1 MSNAATVPVV
11 IRSHNDLDYLK
22 ETLARVL
29 SQSVQADVHVYDND
43 SDDGTVQFLK
53 TQPVKVH
60 RVAAG
65 SYVPGVVL
73 NWAMQ
78 EVSASAPLVVFL
90 NSDCTPLDDLWL
102 ETLLAGFD
110 DPDTAA
116 VFGRQ
121 MPRPDCMPLFA
132 KDTEDTFGDGS
143 RQQYWR
149 HCFSMASSAIR
160 TSVWQTMPFREDIQY
175 SEDIDWTWR
184 ARQQGKHIVYMKDSK
199 VYHSHNYT
207 LGQFFR
213 RQYGE
218 GKAEANIFEWSRW
231 ERSTVRYSILPFL
244 RQVKSDWGYAV
255 RERTCSLLWQ
265 SPLFRGAQ
273 MIGRKKGFHAGI
285 REKTTHG

>member
-1 MSNAATVPVV
+1 MSEATAVPVV
-11 IRSHNDLDYLK
+11 IRSHNDLGYLK

-29 SQSVQADVHVYDND
+29 SQSVQAHVHVYDND
-43 SDDGTVQFLK
+43 SDDGTVEFLK
-53 TQPVKVH
+53 TQPVRVH
-60 RVAAG
+60 RVPAG

-90 NSDCTPLDDLWL
+90 NSDCTPLDDQWL
-102 ETLLAGFD
+102 DTLLDGFAD
-110 DPDTAA
+110 VDTAA
-116 VFGRQ
+116 VFTRQ
-121 MPRPDCMPLFA
+121 VPRPDCMPLFA

-143 RQQYWR
+143 RQQHWR

-160 TSVWQTMPFREDIQY
+160 TSVWETMPFREDILY

-184 ARQQGKHIVYMKDSK
+184 ARQRGKQIVYVKDSK

-231 ERSTVRYSILPFL
+231 ER
-244 RQVKSDWGYAV
+244 
-255 RERTCSLLWQ
+255 
-265 SPLFRGAQ
+265 
-273 MIGRKKGFHAGI
+273 
-285 REKTTHG
+285 